1 MPIANHDQSPPD
13 DDDHDLPKEF
23 ISAVSEVRPID
34 RSLVERLDSASWMP
48 DVVVLGLLFLMVF
61 GSGLIH
67 IESFPP
73 LFFDEGWTVCVARTW
88 VEIGHYG
95 CLLRG
100 EPAPPSLAAH
110 FPVVASVAAS
120 FTLFG
125 VGVWQTRLV
134 GLLYTFGAF
143 LLLYL
148 LTRRLY
154 GRSVAIAALALLM
167 LVPLKWSIHPLYI
180 GRQVL
185 GEMPLL
191 CFLLAGFVCFL
202 RSRQR
207 PLWLVAAIVCWAL
220 ALMTKAQVAPFL
232 LVSFAGAMVLLGLRR
247 AQGRQSIAALAL
259 LMLVP
264 LKWSIHPLYI
274 GRQVLGEM
282 PLLCFLL
289 AGFVC
294 FLRSRQRPLWLVAA
308 IVCWALALMTKAQVA
323 PFLIVSFAG
332 AMVLLGLRR
341 NWSAVR
347 GLGIA
352 MIGSWSGF
360 RILIEAKSWLLSGHT
375 MAHPPIDGMTE
386 AIALVFV
393 PAIRLE
399 TIQLLFVS
407 WAEYPLGL
415 AYAAWRVHRTS
426 GSQDQ
431 ASLEQTTQ
439 TMLVLL
445 AGSWLA
451 WFAFLSAGEPRYA
464 LPGLF
469 LAAPFTA
476 VLFYD
481 TTRGFN
487 VAFVSSALLGLVQRR
502 RVTSEGLKA
511 VVVVVLLLVMGWVA
525 LQERY
530 AFRAR
535 EDDRDLFAVTQ
546 YLHSATPTTALIE
559 TYDSELFLFLNRPY
573 TYALPRHLV
582 EIIRREQGQPQ
593 VVTYDPLQ
601 SKPDYLVVGEYG
613 RWAGF
618 YKPLIAQNRVRLVT
632 TIGRYQIYEPVRS

>member
-154 GRSVAIAALALLM
+154 GRSVA
-167 LVPLKWSIHPLYI
+167 
-180 GRQVL
+180 
-185 GEMPLL
+185 
-191 CFLLAGFVCFL
+191 
-202 RSRQR
+202 
-207 PLWLVAAIVCWAL
+207 
-220 ALMTKAQVAPFL
+220 
-232 LVSFAGAMVLLGLRR
+232 
-247 AQGRQSIAALAL
+247 IAALAL

>member
-1 MPIANHDQSPPD
+1 MPIATHHPLTPD
-13 DDDHDLPKEF
+13 DDDHDLPREVG
-23 ISAVSEVRPID
+23 SAVSEVRPID
-34 RSLVERLDSASWMP
+34 RSLVERLDSASWIP
-48 DVVVLGLLFLMVF
+48 DVVVVGLLLLIVF

-154 GRSVAIAALALLM
+154 GRSVAIAALTLLM

-220 ALMTKAQVAPFL
+220 ALMTKAQVAPFFIA
-232 LVSFAGAMVLLGLRR
+232 SFAG
-247 AQGRQSIAALAL
+247 
-259 LMLVP
+259 
-264 LKWSIHPLYI
+264 
-274 GRQVLGEM
+274 
-282 PLLCFLL
+282 
-289 AGFVC
+289 
-294 FLRSRQRPLWLVAA
+294 
-308 IVCWALALMTKAQVA
+308 T
-323 PFLIVSFAG
+323 
-332 AMVLLGLRR
+332 MVLLGLRR
-341 NWSAVR
+341 NWSAVG

-352 MIGSWSGF
+352 MIGSWGGF
-360 RILIEAKSWLLSGHT
+360 RFFIEAKGWLLNGHT
-375 MAHPPIDGMTE
+375 MSHPPIDGMTE

-415 AYAAWRVHRTS
+415 AYAAWRLRRTS
-426 GSQDQ
+426 GSHDR
-431 ASLEQTTQ
+431 ASLEGTTQ

-476 VLFYD
+476 VLFHD
-481 TTRGFN
+481 ATRGFN
-487 VAFVSSALLGLVQRR
+487 VAFVSSTLAGLVQRR

-511 VVVVVLLLVMGWVA
+511 VVVVVLLAMMGWVA
-525 LQERY
+525 VQERY

-535 EDDRDLFAVTQ
+535 EDDRDLFEVTQ
-546 YLHSATPTTALIE
+546 YLNTSTPATALIE
-559 TYDSELFLFLNRPY
+559 TYDSELFLFLQRPY
-573 TYALPRHLV
+573 TYALPRILV
-582 EIIRREQGQPQ
+582 EIIRREQGHTQA
-593 VVTYDPLQ
+593 VTYDPLQ
-601 SKPDYLVVGEYG
+601 GRPDYLVVGEYG

>member
-232 LVSFAGAMVLLGLRR
+232 L
-247 AQGRQSIAALAL
+247 
-259 LMLVP
+259 
-264 LKWSIHPLYI
+264 
-274 GRQVLGEM
+274 
-282 PLLCFLL
+282 
-289 AGFVC
+289 
-294 FLRSRQRPLWLVAA
+294 
-308 IVCWALALMTKAQVA
+308 
-323 PFLIVSFAG
+323 VSFAG

>member
-1 MPIANHDQSPPD
+1 MSPGRG
-13 DDDHDLPKEF
+13 
-23 ISAVSEVRPID
+23 SSRGTTAVC
-34 RSLVERLDSASWMP
+34 
-48 DVVVLGLLFLMVF
+48 
-61 GSGLIH
+61 SG
-67 IESFPP
+67 
-73 LFFDEGWTVCVARTW
+73 
-88 VEIGHYG
+88 
-95 CLLRG
+95 G

-120 FTLFG
+120 FTLLG

-143 LLLYL
+143 LLLYA
-148 LTRRLY
+148 LTRQLF
-154 GRSVAIAALALLM
+154 GRSVSIAALALLI

-202 RSRQR
+202 RSGDR
-207 PLWLVAAIVCWAL
+207 PLWLVASIGCWAL
-220 ALMTKAQVAPFL
+220 ALMTKAQVVPFL
-232 LVSFAGAMVLLGLRR
+232 IASFAGT
-247 AQGRQSIAALAL
+247 
-259 LMLVP
+259 
-264 LKWSIHPLYI
+264 
-274 GRQVLGEM
+274 
-282 PLLCFLL
+282 
-289 AGFVC
+289 
-294 FLRSRQRPLWLVAA
+294 
-308 IVCWALALMTKAQVA
+308 IVIL
-323 PFLIVSFAG
+323 S
-332 AMVLLGLRR
+332 LRR

-347 GLGIA
+347 EMVVVL
-352 MIGSWSGF
+352 IGSWGGF
-360 RILIEAKSWLLSGHT
+360 RFLIEAKNWLLNGHT
-375 MAHPPIDGMTE
+375 MAHPSTDGMTE

-399 TIQLLFVS
+399 TIQYLFVA
-407 WAEYPLGL
+407 WAEFPLGL
-415 AYAAWRVHRTS
+415 AYAAWLLHRTP
-426 GSQDQ
+426 
-431 ASLEQTTQ
+431 ASRDEKSVEQTAQ
-439 TMLVLL
+439 IMLLLL

-476 VLFYD
+476 LFFYD
-481 TTRGFN
+481 ATRGFN
-487 VAFVSSALLGLVQRR
+487 VRYLVRTLADLVAGR
-502 RVTSEGLKA
+502 RVTAQGLQTA
-511 VVVVVLLLVMGWVA
+511 VVVALLAIMGWGAV
-525 LQERY
+525 QERY

-546 YLHSATPTTALIE
+546 HLNRTTAPTALIE

-573 TYALPRHLV
+573 TYALPKHLV
-582 EIIRREQGQPQ
+582 EIIRREQGQAQ
-593 VVTYDPLQ
+593 AVTYDPLEHN
-601 SKPDYLVVGEYG
+601 PDYLVVGEYG

>member
-1 MPIANHDQSPPD
+1 MALSTATASPDAGAVHRPDPASIATDY
-13 DDDHDLPKEF
+13 
-23 ISAVSEVRPID
+23 
-34 RSLVERLDSASWMP
+34 
-48 DVVVLGLLFLMVF
+48 VVAGLLCLLVF

-67 IESFPP
+67 IQSFPP

-88 VEIGHYG
+88 VESGHYG

-120 FTLFG
+120 FALLG
-125 VGVWQTRLV
+125 VGVWQTRVV
-134 GLLYTFGAF
+134 GLLYTFGAL
-143 LLLYL
+143 LLLYVVA
-148 LTRRLY
+148 RRLY
-154 GRSVAIAALALLM
+154 GRSIAIAALALLI

-202 RSRQR
+202 RSSHR
-207 PLWLVAAIVCWAL
+207 PLWVIAAIGCWAL

-232 LVSFAGAMVLLGLRR
+232 LASFTGT
-247 AQGRQSIAALAL
+247 
-259 LMLVP
+259 
-264 LKWSIHPLYI
+264 
-274 GRQVLGEM
+274 
-282 PLLCFLL
+282 
-289 AGFVC
+289 
-294 FLRSRQRPLWLVAA
+294 
-308 IVCWALALMTKAQVA
+308 IVILSV
-323 PFLIVSFAG
+323 
-332 AMVLLGLRR
+332 RR

-347 GLGIA
+347 EMALVT
-352 MIGSWSGF
+352 IGSWGGF
-360 RILIEAKSWLLSGHT
+360 RFLIEGKNWLLSGHT
-375 MAHPPIDGMTE
+375 MAHPSIDGMTE

-399 TIQLLFVS
+399 TIQYLFVA

-415 AYAAWRVHRTS
+415 AYAAWRLYRTPVS
-426 GSQDQ
+426 RDEHSV
-431 ASLEQTTQ
+431 EQTAQ
-439 TMLVLL
+439 IMLVLL
-445 AGSWLA
+445 TGSWLA

-476 VLFYD
+476 LLFHDATGGFSADSLLRTLAELVRGKRVTAQGFKASVAVVLF
-481 TTRGFN
+481 
-487 VAFVSSALLGLVQRR
+487 AI
-502 RVTSEGLKA
+502 
-511 VVVVVLLLVMGWVA
+511 MGWGAV
-525 LQERY
+525 QERY

-546 YLHSATPTTALIE
+546 HLNTTTPPTALIE

-582 EIIRREQGQPQ
+582 EIIRREQGQAQ
-593 VVTYDPLQ
+593 AVTYDPLQ
-601 SKPDYLVVGEYG
+601 HHPAYLVVGEYG

>member
-1 MPIANHDQSPPD
+1 MPIASQHPLPPD
-13 DDDHDLPKEF
+13 NDQDAFPKEF
-23 ISAVSEVRPID
+23 RSAAAGVRATD
-34 RSLVERLDSASWMP
+34 LSLVERFDSASWAT
-48 DVVVLGLLFLMVF
+48 DVMVAGCLFLIVF

-67 IESFPP
+67 IQSFPP

-88 VEIGHYG
+88 VELGHYG

-134 GLLYTFGAF
+134 GLLYTFGAL
-143 LLLYL
+143 LLLYA

-154 GRSVAIAALALLM
+154 GRSVAVAALALLI

-202 RSRQR
+202 RSTHRM
-207 PLWLVAAIVCWAL
+207 LWLVAASGCWAL

-232 LVSFAGAMVLLGLRR
+232 LISFAGTIVLL
-247 AQGRQSIAALAL
+247 
-259 LMLVP
+259 
-264 LKWSIHPLYI
+264 
-274 GRQVLGEM
+274 
-282 PLLCFLL
+282 
-289 AGFVC
+289 
-294 FLRSRQRPLWLVAA
+294 
-308 IVCWALALMTKAQVA
+308 
-323 PFLIVSFAG
+323 SF
-332 AMVLLGLRR
+332 RR

-347 GLGIA
+347 GLAVA
-352 MIGSWSGF
+352 MVCSWAGF
-360 RILIEAKSWLLSGHT
+360 RLLLEAKNWLLSGHT

-399 TIQLLFVS
+399 TIQYLFIS

-415 AYAAWRVHRTS
+415 AYAAWRLHRRS
-426 GSQDQ
+426 ASRGKGSV
-431 ASLEQTTQ
+431 EQTSQ
-439 TMLVLL
+439 VMLLLL

-469 LAAPFTA
+469 LAAPCTA
-476 VLFYD
+476 MFFHD
-481 TTRGFN
+481 ATGGFSA
-487 VAFVSSALLGLVQRR
+487 AFLSRTLASLVRSR
-502 RVTSEGLKA
+502 RVTSQGFKA
-511 VVVVVLLLVMGWVA
+511 VVAVILLAMMGWVA

-535 EDDRDLFAVTQ
+535 EDDRNLFEVTQ
-546 YLHSATPTTALIE
+546 YLNTATPPTALIE

-573 TYALPRHLV
+573 TYALPRNLI
-582 EIIRREQGQPQ
+582 EIIRREQGHAQA
-593 VVTYDPLQ
+593 VTYDPLQ
-601 SKPDYLVVGEYG
+601 SRPDYLVVGEYG

-618 YKPLIAQNRVRLVT
+618 YKPLIKEGRIRLVKMV
-632 TIGRYQIYEPVRS
+632 GRYQIYEPVGP

>member
-207 PLWLVAAIVCWAL
+207 PLWLVAAIA
-220 ALMTKAQVAPFL
+220 
-232 LVSFAGAMVLLGLRR
+232 
-247 AQGRQSIAALAL
+247 
-259 LMLVP
+259 
-264 LKWSIHPLYI
+264 
-274 GRQVLGEM
+274 
-282 PLLCFLL
+282 
-289 AGFVC
+289 
-294 FLRSRQRPLWLVAA
+294 
-308 IVCWALALMTKAQVA
+308 CWALALMTKAQVA

-573 TYALPRHLV
+573 TYASPRHLV